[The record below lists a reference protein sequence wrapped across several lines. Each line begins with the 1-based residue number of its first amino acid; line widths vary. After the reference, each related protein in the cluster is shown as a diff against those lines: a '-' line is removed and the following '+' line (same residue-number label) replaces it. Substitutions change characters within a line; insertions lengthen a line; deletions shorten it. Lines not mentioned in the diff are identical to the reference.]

1 MDSKNENLQQL
12 PTENKDL
19 EQFFFTEKVL
29 EQITSQFQYEE
40 NILCLCT
47 PAVADAFWKL
57 KQKEVLCVDID
68 NRFNYLPKFISCD
81 ITKQE
86 LILPDNFV
94 PNIIIVDPP
103 FFKMKLID
111 LYNCIEKITNKNRKT
126 KLVFAFIIREDKN
139 LLNIFK
145 EYNLKLT
152 KFPLEYRGVDK
163 TRWCNYGIYTNF
175 EQGKFKFAYKNKK

>member
-1 MDSKNENLQQL
+1 MESNNDQNLPL
-12 PTENKDL
+12 ENKEL
-19 EQFFFTEKVL
+19 EQYFFTEKVL
-29 EQITSQFQYEE
+29 EQITSIFQYEE

-47 PAVADAFWKL
+47 PSVADAFWRL

-68 NRFNYLPKFISCD
+68 NRFNYLPKFINCD

-86 LILPDNFV
+86 LILPENFV

-111 LYNCIEKITNKNRKT
+111 LYNCIEKITKKNKKT

-145 EYNLKLT
+145 EYNLRLT
-152 KFPLEYRGVDK
+152 KFQLEYRGVDK
-163 TRWCNYGIYTNF
+163 TKWRNYGIYTNF
-175 EQGKFKFAYKNKK
+175 EQGKFKFSYKNK